1 MPLSLEMLLIAL
13 EAAPYGIEELRATV
27 NAELCV
33 YVPHVGS
40 DGVQTHRELA
50 RDTRR
55 REPSEQV
62 PEHDAL
68 GIGQPRTLKR
78 LVEEPSS
85 APRKR

>member
-1 MPLSLEMLLIAL
+1 MLLSLETLLIAL
-13 EAAPYGIEELRATV
+13 EAALYGIEELRATV
-27 NAELCV
+27 NAEFCV

-40 DGVQTHRELA
+40 GGVQAHRELA

-78 LVEEPSS
+78 LVEEPGST
-85 APRKR
+85 PRKR